1 MNRVTIIHQYFKTP
15 EDGGGI
21 RSWYLAKG
29 LVESGFEVK
38 VISSWNKSEQQELVI
53 GGIRVIYLPIPYYNH
68 FKFWQR
74 IKSFT
79 AFARKAYSI
88 AKSLTTSTDLF
99 YLITTPL
106 SVPALGMFLKKPY
119 IVEVGDLWPDAPI
132 ELGYIRNPMLKSVLY
147 KLERRIYKNAAGIIA
162 LSPSIENAIRKTLG
176 VIRKP
181 IITITNFADVEC
193 FGFRREVK
201 KDEISVF
208 RISYIGA
215 MGRANGLD
223 NLLNLA
229 ALALEKMPKLTFV
242 LMGEGAER
250 EMLMAKAESLNLKNV
265 EFREHSSKWEVKE
278 LLESSDAVLVSY
290 APFSILNTGSPNK
303 LFDGLAAGKL
313 IILNFK
319 GWMKDLVE
327 ANDCGFAYNSENLEE
342 FFESIGP
349 FVNSPNR
356 LAESQINSRKLA
368 EGKFDKK
375 LQIEA
380 SIQFIQNLPGL

>member
-53 GGIRVIYLPIPYYNH
+53 DGIRVIYLPIPYYNH

-132 ELGYIRNPMLKSVLY
+132 ELGYIRNPVLKSVLY

-162 LSPSIENAIRKTLG
+162 LSPSIENAIRKTLD

-181 IITITNFADVEC
+181 IITITNFADVEY
-193 FGFRREVK
+193 FGFIREVK
-201 KDEISVF
+201 KDEIGVF

-223 NLLNLA
+223 TLLNLA
-229 ALALEKMPKLTFV
+229 ALALEIMPKLSFV

-250 EMLMAKAESLNLKNV
+250 EMLMAKAKSLNLKNV

-278 LLESSDAVLVSY
+278 LLESSDAVFVSY
-290 APFSILNTGSPNK
+290 APYSILNTGSPNK

-319 GWMKDLVE
+319 GWMKNLVE
-327 ANDCGFAYNSENLEE
+327 ANDCGFAYNSENPVE
-342 FFESIGP
+342 FFETIGP

-356 LAESQINSRKLA
+356 LAEAQINSRKLA

-375 LQIEA
+375 LQIET
-380 SIQFIQNLPGL
+380 SIQFTQNLPGL

>member
-53 GGIRVIYLPIPYYNH
+53 DGIRVIYLPIPYYNH

-278 LLESSDAVLVSY
+278 LLESSDAVFVSY
-290 APFSILNTGSPNK
+290 TPYSILNTGSPNK

-319 GWMKDLVE
+319 GWMKNLVE
-327 ANDCGFAYNSENLEE
+327 ANDCGFAYNSENPVE
-342 FFESIGP
+342 FFETIGP
-349 FVNSPNR
+349 FVSSPNR